1 MRQILGIITIAT
13 IIALAMLIGSNK
25 SFGQEPGKLNINLTN
40 VVELK
45 LGVSCNLMLTQGD
58 KPMLSIVAKKGYMS
72 EITTKVEGNQLIIKR
87 ENRDQDRE
95 DVTIYLTLPRIEKIK
110 INNDVKL
117 NTTNMLKLEALEINV
132 NGVLLGNLAITT
144 SSLNIESNGVLKLSA
159 KGSADML
166 NLDMPGV
173 GNADFLNLKVKKAQV
188 EINGVGNATV
198 DVEEYLDAVVNGV
211 GKVDYKGNPQLKVK
225 ISGIGKVKEI

>member
-132 NGVLLGNLAITT
+132 NGVLSGNLAITT

>member
-1 MRQILGIITIAT
+1 MKQILGIITIAT

-25 SFGQEPGKLNINLTN
+25 SFGQEPGKLNISLTN

-72 EITTKVEGNQLIIKR
+72 EITTRVEGNQLIIKR

-95 DVTIYLTLPRIEKIK
+95 DVTIYLTLPRIDRIK

-117 NTTNMLKLEALEINV
+117 NTTNMLKLESLTIDV
-132 NGVLLGNLAITT
+132 NGVLSGSLDITT
-144 SSLNIESNGVLKLSA
+144 STLNIESNGVLKLSA
-159 KGSADML
+159 KGSAEML
-166 NLDMPGV
+166 SLNMPGV

>member
-110 INNDVKL
+110 INNDVKF
-117 NTTNMLKLEALEINV
+117 NTTNMLTLEALEINV
-132 NGVLLGNLAITT
+132 NGVLSGNLAITT

>member
-45 LGVSCNLMLTQGD
+45 MGVSCNLMLTQGD

-110 INNDVKL
+110 INNDVKF
-117 NTTNMLKLEALEINV
+117 NTTNMLTLEALEINV
-132 NGVLLGNLAITT
+132 NGVLSGNLAITT

>member
-95 DVTIYLTLPRIEKIK
+95 DVTIYFTLPRIEKIK

-117 NTTNMLKLEALEINV
+117 NTTNMLTLEALEINV
-132 NGVLLGNLAITT
+132 NGVLSGNLAITT

>member
-72 EITTKVEGNQLIIKR
+72 EINTKVEGNQLIIKR

-132 NGVLLGNLAITT
+132 NGVLSGNLAITT

>member
-72 EITTKVEGNQLIIKR
+72 EINTKVEGNQLIIKR

-117 NTTNMLKLEALEINV
+117 NTTNMLTLEALEINV
-132 NGVLLGNLAITT
+132 NGVLSGNLAITT